1 MMYNI
6 YIVHHFIE
14 GYMPSIA
21 FLAGTKPQIHILG
34 GGTFSRVRNHL
45 SLAAE
50 AFGETAICLTD
61 LFRDV
66 ADKKQWEVYEH
77 LTKMASPRTSN
88 LVTNEDVS
96 SFLDQLI
103 ANPLTKVIILNIAF
117 CDYNGQI
124 GSVKSG
130 KYSQRLKTRS
140 GDQIMSLSVAD
151 KLIKKVRQTRK
162 DIFLVAFKTTCLE
175 TETAQYI
182 AGLDLL
188 KENSANIV
196 FANDT
201 GNHRNMIIVPEEAK
215 YCITEN
221 RITALRALVDI
232 TMKRCNLTFTRST
245 VIDGPSI
252 NWNGNEIP
260 ESLRTVVNHCIQ
272 KGAYKAFRGNTA
284 GHFAVKVN
292 DSTFLTSKRSTNF
305 NNLDTIGLVK
315 IESTNKDEVIAY
327 GAKPSVG
334 GQSQRIIF
342 AEHEDVDCIVH
353 FHCPLKTEFR
363 NTFPKRDQYPY
374 ECGSHECGQNTS
386 DGLALMG
393 TDGNYPIKAVYLD
406 EHGPNIVFNHNIN
419 PENVITFIDH
429 YFDLS
434 QKTGGVVE
442 LCH

>member
-1 MMYNI
+1 MS
-6 YIVHHFIE
+6 
-14 GYMPSIA
+14 SIA

-45 SLAAE
+45 SIAAE
-50 AFGETAICLTD
+50 AFGETAMQLAD
-61 LFRDV
+61 LFKDV
-66 ADKKQWEVYEH
+66 ADKKDWEIYEH
-77 LTKMASPRTSN
+77 LTKMASPRTSD

-96 SFLDQLI
+96 AFLDQLI
-103 ANPLTKVIILNIAF
+103 ANPWTKVIVLNIAF
-117 CDYNGQI
+117 CDYKGKI
-124 GSVKSG
+124 GDVASG
-130 KYSQRLKTRS
+130 KYAKRLQTKN
-140 GDQIMSLSVAD
+140 GDTVMHLEVAE
-151 KLIKKVRQTRK
+151 KIIKKIRKERK

-182 AGLDLL
+182 AGLNLL

-215 YCITEN
+215 YCVTEN
-221 RITALRALVDI
+221 RQTALRALVDI
-232 TMKRCNLTFTRST
+232 TMKRCNLTYTRST

-252 NWNGNEIP
+252 EWNSDDIP
-260 ESLRTVVNHCIQ
+260 TSLRTVVNHCIQ
-272 KGAYKAFRGNTA
+272 RGAYKPFRGNTA

-305 NNLDTIGLVK
+305 NDLERIGLVK
-315 IESTNKDEVIAY
+315 IESSSKDEVIAY

-342 AEHEDVDCIVH
+342 AEHQDVDCIVH
-353 FHCPLKTEFR
+353 FHCPLKDEFKSS
-363 NTFPKRDQYPY
+363 FPTRPQYPY

-386 DGLALMG
+386 DGLKTSG
-393 TDGNYPIKAVYLD
+393 YGDGHQIKAVYLD
-406 EHGPNIVFNHNIN
+406 EHGPNIVFHRDMD
-419 PENVITFIDH
+419 PQRVITFIDH
-429 YFDLS
+429 YFNLS
-434 QKTGGVVE
+434 QKTGGPVE

>member
-45 SLAAE
+45 SLATE
-50 AFGETAICLTD
+50 AFGETAIHLTD
-61 LFRDV
+61 LFREV
-66 ADKKQWEVYEH
+66 ADKKDWEVYEH
-77 LTKMASPRTSN
+77 LTKMASPRMSD

-96 SFLDQLI
+96 AFLDQLI
-103 ANPLTKVIILNIAF
+103 ANPLTKVIVLNVAF
-117 CDYNGQI
+117 CDYTGQV
-124 GSVKSG
+124 GQHESG
-130 KYSQRLKTRS
+130 KYAQRLLTS
-140 GDQIMSLSVAD
+140 DGDQMMHLAVAD
-151 KLIKKVRQTRK
+151 KIIKKVRKERK
-162 DIFLVAFKTTCLE
+162 DIFLVAFKTTCNF

-182 AGLDLL
+182 AGLNLL
-188 KENSANIV
+188 KANSANIV

-201 GNHRNMIIVPEEAK
+201 GNRRNMIIVPEEAK

-221 RITALRALVDI
+221 RQTALRGLVDI
-232 TMKRCNLTFTRST
+232 TMKRCNLTYTRST
-245 VIDGPSI
+245 VIDGPSVD
-252 NWNGNEIP
+252 WNSNEIP

-272 KGAYKAFRGNTA
+272 KGAYKKFRGNTA

-292 DSTFLTSKRSTNF
+292 DTTFLTSKRSTNF
-305 NNLDTIGLVK
+305 NDLDTIGLVK
-315 IESTNKDEVIAY
+315 IESSGKDEVIAY

-342 AEHEDVDCIVH
+342 AEHRDVDCIVH
-353 FHCPLKTEFR
+353 FHCPLKTEFK
-363 NTFPKRDQYPY
+363 NTFPIREQYPY

-386 DGLALMG
+386 DGLKPVGFDG
-393 TDGNYPIKAVYLD
+393 TYQINAVYLD
-406 EHGPNIVFNHNIN
+406 EHGPNIVFNHNVD
-419 PENVITFIDH
+419 PQSVITFIDH

-442 LCH
+442 LCQ